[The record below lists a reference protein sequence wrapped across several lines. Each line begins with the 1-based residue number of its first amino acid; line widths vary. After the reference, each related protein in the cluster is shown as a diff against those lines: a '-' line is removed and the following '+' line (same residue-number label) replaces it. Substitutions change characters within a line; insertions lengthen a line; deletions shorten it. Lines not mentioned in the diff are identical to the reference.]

1 MATLEPINVSTA
13 DSTFSNSNGRD
24 RSPKWS
30 KVTTRW
36 SYRDSDTLASDDSNN
51 AVDQVNHVG
60 GVTSWILY
68 SYRQENSAF
77 NRQSTMAWSHM
88 SNVTW
93 PSMAIFM
100 AIFLQTVPHDS
111 SKLFCSINGSNFKW
125 YDMARGW
132 PQQWFDKCS
141 KRTFLQTFTI
151 SILALDFSLVG
162 PRPLYS
168 ILGNEESRIFG
179 SC

>member
-1 MATLEPINVSTA
+1 MVTLEPINVPWSFTTIW
-13 DSTFSNSNGRD
+13 SLMTITKLRYGYTRTHQRQYRWFNVFKF
-24 RSPKWS
+24 KWS

-100 AIFLQTVPHDS
+100 AIFLQTVPHDP
-111 SKLFCSINGSNFKW
+111 SKLSWSIIGPNFKMVR
-125 YDMARGW
+125 YGRDGLNNDSTNVRNEHLYK
-132 PQQWFDKCS
+132 PS
-141 KRTFLQTFTI
+141 QTQ
-151 SILALDFSLVG
+151 S
-162 PRPLYS
+162 
-168 ILGNEESRIFG
+168 
-179 SC
+179 

>member
-1 MATLEPINVSTA
+1 MWVSCVNSIRQPKHVMVTLEPINVSTA

-51 AVDQVNHVG
+51 AVNQVNHVG

-93 PSMAIFM
+93 PPWWLSSWLSFCKRSRMT
-100 AIFLQTVPHDS
+100 LQNCSGQSLVPTSKWCDTAETVS
-111 SKLFCSINGSNFKW
+111 TMI
-125 YDMARGW
+125 R
-132 PQQWFDKCS
+132 
-141 KRTFLQTFTI
+141 QTFETNI
-151 SILALDFSLVG
+151 SSNLHKFNPSFRFL
-162 PRPLYS
+162 PCRT
-168 ILGNEESRIFG
+168 
-179 SC
+179 